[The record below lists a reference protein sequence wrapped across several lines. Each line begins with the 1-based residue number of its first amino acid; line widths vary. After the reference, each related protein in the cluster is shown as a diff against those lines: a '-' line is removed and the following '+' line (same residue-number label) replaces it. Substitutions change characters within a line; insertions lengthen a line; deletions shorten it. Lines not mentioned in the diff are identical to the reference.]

1 MIKISGGYFN
11 CKDSGLKSEIFG
23 WTDKPENVFEDREIS
38 ELTWDL
44 LDLIHDY
51 DWYRCGDTGR
61 DSWIKSKAKFKK
73 KWFGNRD
80 DLIRKTIDKSLNDLK
95 KELYETYLE
104 NGDE

>member
-11 CKDSGLKSEIFG
+11 CIDGDLKSEFFG

-51 DWYRCGDTGR
+51 WKR
-61 DSWIKSKAKFKK
+61 
-73 KWFGNRD
+73 
-80 DLIRKTIDKSLNDLK
+80 
-95 KELYETYLE
+95 
-104 NGDE
+104 